1 MKRKVQIPSKP
12 TIRPAGERQPRE
24 RRTLGLRYE
33 AVSGDGVT
41 GLR

>member
-12 TIRPAGERQPRE
+12 NIRPAGEREPRE
-24 RRTLGLRYE
+24 RRKLGVRFE
-33 AVSGDGVT
+33 VVTGDGVS

>member
-12 TIRPAGERQPRE
+12 TIRPAGEQPPRE
-24 RRTLGLRYE
+24 RRKLGIRFD
-33 AVSGDGVT
+33 VVTGDGVS